1 MKQVA
6 RKAPRNILETL
17 LKSTLKKVLS
27 LVMAIGVAA
36 MLTACER
43 HSGPVLETLEGDA
56 IVIGQQD
63 GKALFINFWAEWCA
77 PCRDEIP
84 ELNELYG
91 KYGDRLIVL
100 AVNADGVSG
109 DALNEQLDRMGIEFP
124 SLPGDPRPI
133 WGQTPT
139 GALPE
144 TLVITPD
151 GQLHDVLLGAQTGE
165 DLLAILEAIR

>member
-1 MKQVA
+1 MKKLVLMACAIAAAIALVA
-6 RKAPRNILETL
+6 CDNAK
-17 LKSTLKKVLS
+17 
-27 LVMAIGVAA
+27 
-36 MLTACER
+36 
-43 HSGPVLETLEGDA
+43 GPVLETLDGDR

-63 GKALFINFWAEWCA
+63 GKTLFINYWAEWCA

-84 ELNELYG
+84 ELNELHREH
-91 KYGDRLIVL
+91 GDRLMVL

-109 DALNEQLDRMGIEFP
+109 DVLATQIERMGIEFP

-144 TLVITPD
+144 TLVITPA
-151 GQLHDVLLGAQTGE
+151 GELHDVLLGAQTGE
-165 DLLAILEAIR
+165 DLRAILEAMP

>member
-1 MKQVA
+1 MKKLVLMACAIAAAIALVA
-6 RKAPRNILETL
+6 CDNAR
-17 LKSTLKKVLS
+17 
-27 LVMAIGVAA
+27 
-36 MLTACER
+36 
-43 HSGPVLETLEGDA
+43 GPVLETLDGDR

-63 GKALFINFWAEWCA
+63 GKTLFINYWAEWCA

-84 ELNELYG
+84 ELNELHREH
-91 KYGDRLIVL
+91 GDRLMVL

-109 DALNEQLDRMGIEFP
+109 DALATQIERMGIEFP

-144 TLVITPD
+144 TLVITPA
-151 GQLHDVLLGAQTGE
+151 GELHDVLLGAQTGE
-165 DLLAILEAIR
+165 DLLAILEAMP

>member
-1 MKQVA
+1 MRKMVA
-6 RKAPRNILETL
+6 VAFALGA
-17 LKSTLKKVLS
+17 
-27 LVMAIGVAA
+27 AI
-36 MLTACER
+36 MLNACER
-43 HSGPVLETLEGDA
+43 TTGPVLETLDGDR

-63 GKALFINFWAEWCA
+63 GKTLFINYWAEWCA

-84 ELNELYG
+84 ELNELYEEH
-91 KYGDRLIVL
+91 GDRLIVL

-109 DALNEQLDRMGIEFP
+109 EALSDQLERMGIEFP

-151 GQLHDVLLGAQTGE
+151 GELHDVLLGAQTGE
-165 DLLAILEAIR
+165 DLIAILENMP

>member
-1 MKQVA
+1 M
-6 RKAPRNILETL
+6 
-17 LKSTLKKVLS
+17 KKVV
-27 LVMAIGVAA
+27 LVAFAIGAA
-36 MLTACER
+36 ILLAACER
-43 HSGPVLETLEGDA
+43 NSGPVLETLDGDR

-63 GKALFINFWAEWCA
+63 GKTLFINYWAEWCA

-84 ELNELYG
+84 ELNELYQEH
-91 KYGDRLIVL
+91 GDRLIVL

-109 DALNEQLDRMGIEFP
+109 ETLAGQLERMGIEFP

-144 TLVITPD
+144 TLVITPE
-151 GQLHDVLLGAQTGE
+151 GELHDVLLGAQTGE
-165 DLLAILEAIR
+165 DLLAILEAMP

>member
-1 MKQVA
+1 MKKLVLMACAIAAAIALVA
-6 RKAPRNILETL
+6 CDNAR
-17 LKSTLKKVLS
+17 
-27 LVMAIGVAA
+27 
-36 MLTACER
+36 
-43 HSGPVLETLEGDA
+43 GPVLETLDGDR

-63 GKALFINFWAEWCA
+63 GKTLFINYWAEWCA

-84 ELNELYG
+84 ELNELHREH
-91 KYGDRLIVL
+91 GDRLMVL

-109 DALNEQLDRMGIEFP
+109 DVLATQIERMGIEFP

-144 TLVITPD
+144 TLVITPA
-151 GQLHDVLLGAQTGE
+151 GELHDVLLGAQTGE
-165 DLLAILEAIR
+165 DLLAILEAMP

>member
-1 MKQVA
+1 M
-6 RKAPRNILETL
+6 
-17 LKSTLKKVLS
+17 KKVV
-27 LVMAIGVAA
+27 LVAFAIGAA
-36 MLTACER
+36 ILLAACER
-43 HSGPVLETLEGDA
+43 NSGPVLETLDGDR

-63 GKALFINFWAEWCA
+63 GKTLFINYWAEWCA

-84 ELNELYG
+84 ELNELYQEH
-91 KYGDRLIVL
+91 GDRLIVL

-109 DALNEQLDRMGIEFP
+109 EALAGQLERMGIEFP

-144 TLVITPD
+144 TLVITPE
-151 GQLHDVLLGAQTGE
+151 GELHDVLLGAQTGE
-165 DLLAILEAIR
+165 DLLAILEAMP